1 MKIGLKPEKPEK
13 PEIIDFKKPEIIIPI
28 AVIFFAIIF
37 VIYKMFFEKP
47 SPIIDLTTPVSQIQP
62 STSVSQIPVS
72 QIQPSTSVSQIPV
85 SQIQPS
91 VSVFV
96 TQKPTEVIA
105 KVDCEV
111 GPWGDCTN
119 GFQRRQITK
128 PAIGAGKACPPLTLP
143 CSDCQVE
150 WTPCINNTQSRQITK
165 PAIGEGKAC
174 PPSSQECSDC
184 QVSEWSA
191 CTNGLQG
198 RQITKFAMGKVQP
211 CPPLSRKCAQLQVI
225 KTPVDLIKSYSSK
238 NIDHFIDNEEI
249 INLYEIFLTKLP
261 IGLKNLIICDNVF
274 DNKDNIYN
282 IVKCIRGQMYSWW
295 LDNAYGQTVIYIDD
309 INIVMLIIIWLL
321 IMIEENKTTVK
332 EIMIYDETTN
342 KVTLI
347 SDSLKKLFEES
358 DQYRRQ
364 NNHVMDIMEFHAIF
378 KQYMVKSKDIKKTIC
393 DCKVNV
399 QNEQQIQAKN
409 ISSNLIIPIRA

>member
-1 MKIGLKPEKPEK
+1 MKIDLKPEK

-47 SPIIDLTTPVSQIQP
+47 IPIIDLTTPVSQIQP

-128 PAIGAGKACPPLTLP
+128 PAIG
-143 CSDCQVE
+143 
-150 WTPCINNTQSRQITK
+150 
-165 PAIGEGKAC
+165 EGKAC

-184 QVSEWSA
+184 QVEWTP
-191 CTNGLQG
+191 CINNTQR
-198 RQITKFAMGKVQP
+198 RQITKPAIGEGKA
-211 CPPLSRKCAQLQVI
+211 CPPLHQICSDCEVGQWGDCINGTQRRQITKPATGAVPACPLISRKCVQLQI
-225 KTPVDLIKSYSSK
+225 INTPLDLIKSYSSK

-249 INLYEIFLTKLP
+249 VNLYEIFLTKLP
-261 IGLKNLIICDNVF
+261 VGLKNLIICDNNVL
-274 DNKDNIYN
+274 DNKNNVYN
-282 IVKCIRGQMYSWW
+282 IVKCIKGQMYWWW
-295 LDNAYGQTVIYIDD
+295 LDNAYGQTKINIDD

-378 KQYMVKSKDIKKTIC
+378 KQYMVKSKDNKKIIC
-393 DCKVNV
+393 DCKEIV
-399 QNEQQIQAKN
+399 QNEQLIQVKD
-409 ISSNLIIPIRA
+409 ISSNLIIPIKI

>member
-1 MKIGLKPEKPEK
+1 MKIDLKPEKIDLK

-47 SPIIDLTTPVSQIQP
+47 SPIIDPTTQ
-62 STSVSQIPVS
+62 VSQIPVS
-72 QIQPSTSVSQIPV
+72 QPSVFVTQQIPV
-85 SQIQPS
+85 SLIQP
-91 VSVFV
+91 SVFV
-96 TQKPTEVIA
+96 TQKPTEVIVA

-119 GFQRRQITK
+119 GFHSRQITKPAVGAGKACPPISQECSDCEVGPWGDCTNGFHSRQITKPAVGAGKACPPISQECSDCEVGPWGNCTNGFHSRQITK
-128 PAIGAGKACPPLTLP
+128 PAIGAGKACPL
-143 CSDCQVE
+143 
-150 WTPCINNTQSRQITK
+150 I
-165 PAIGEGKAC
+165 
-174 PPSSQECSDC
+174 
-184 QVSEWSA
+184 
-191 CTNGLQG
+191 
-198 RQITKFAMGKVQP
+198 
-211 CPPLSRKCAQLQVI
+211 SRKCVQLQVI

-261 IGLKNLIICDNVF
+261 IGLKNLIICNNNVL
-274 DNKDNIYN
+274 DNKDYVYN
-282 IVKCIRGQMYSWW
+282 IVKCIKGQMYWWW
-295 LDNAYGQTVIYIDD
+295 LDNAYGQTVINIDD

-364 NNHVMDIMEFHAIF
+364 NNYVMDIMDFHAIF

-393 DCKVNV
+393 DCKN
-399 QNEQQIQAKN
+399 Q
-409 ISSNLIIPIRA
+409 

>member
-1 MKIGLKPEKPEK
+1 MKIDLKPEKIDLK

-47 SPIIDLTTPVSQIQP
+47 SPIIDPTTQ
-62 STSVSQIPVS
+62 VSQIPVS
-72 QIQPSTSVSQIPV
+72 QPSVFVTQQIPV
-85 SQIQPS
+85 SLIQP
-91 VSVFV
+91 SVFV
-96 TQKPTEVIA
+96 TQKPTEVIVA

-119 GFQRRQITK
+119 GFHSRQITKPAVGAGKACPPISQECSDCEVGPWGDCTNGFHSRQITK
-128 PAIGAGKACPPLTLP
+128 PAIGAGKACPL
-143 CSDCQVE
+143 
-150 WTPCINNTQSRQITK
+150 I
-165 PAIGEGKAC
+165 
-174 PPSSQECSDC
+174 
-184 QVSEWSA
+184 
-191 CTNGLQG
+191 
-198 RQITKFAMGKVQP
+198 
-211 CPPLSRKCAQLQVI
+211 SRKCVQLQVI

-261 IGLKNLIICDNVF
+261 IGLKNLIICNNNVL
-274 DNKDNIYN
+274 DNKDYVYN
-282 IVKCIRGQMYSWW
+282 IVKCIKGQMYWWW
-295 LDNAYGQTVIYIDD
+295 LDNAYGQTVINIDD

-364 NNHVMDIMEFHAIF
+364 NNYVMDIMDFHAIF

-393 DCKVNV
+393 DCKN
-399 QNEQQIQAKN
+399 Q
-409 ISSNLIIPIRA
+409 